1 MKKGILGFLVLL
13 CIIAAHPSAYC
24 AVAAVPAQTIDLG
37 SISNPSG
44 YVQTAHQETYT
55 VGPDGKSLFYRKKD
69 TGMRLN
75 SPAAAGS
82 QIKVIDNNIAPRPRP
97 TPAPSPTPAPAPAPT
112 PNPAPR
118 PNPAP
123 TPAPNPNP
131 TPNPTPNPAPNP
143 NPAPKPKG
151 AGIKN
156 AAGKAMGVLGAAAG
170 AYGVY
175 ESASG
180 QGEHGLM
187 NVAGGTASGAIMGA
201 SIGSIVPGL
210 GTALG
215 AGLGAVVG
223 GVVSGSQLFSETD
236 CLHDPIT
243 NQFTCCNTVF
253 NQGERQ
259 VPIGGYMFCG
269 KDGMAMPP
277 GVRQCLQG
285 GQAQAAS
292 WWDGLWQD
300 DEWEKECRPRWCAG
314 QSEPVSGTDGAAIVW
329 LPDVENFCWK
339 WDCNQEQG
347 YVREGNTCRPTSSP
361 QQPNANNSAGAVL
374 PGTVA
379 AENPYDRLIQRVQQL
394 RQQLQQEC
402 GVGAEL

>member
-13 CIIAAHPSAYC
+13 CIIAAHPSAYG
-24 AVAAVPAQTIDLG
+24 AVSVAPAQTIDLG
-37 SISNPSG
+37 NISNPGG
-44 YVQTAHQETYT
+44 YIQTVHQKT
-55 VGPDGKSLFYRKKD
+55 
-69 TGMRLN
+69 
-75 SPAAAGS
+75 
-82 QIKVIDNNIAPRPRP
+82 
-97 TPAPSPTPAPAPAPT
+97 T
-112 PNPAPR
+112 PNPNAL
-118 PNPAP
+118 
-123 TPAPNPNP
+123 
-131 TPNPTPNPAPNP
+131 
-143 NPAPKPKG
+143 PKPKG
-151 AGIKN
+151 VGIKN
-156 AAGKAMGVLGAAAG
+156 AAVGVLGAAAG

-402 GVGAEL
+402 GIGAGL

>member
-1 MKKGILGFLVLL
+1 MLL

-97 TPAPSPTPAPAPAPT
+97 A
-112 PNPAPR
+112 
-118 PNPAP
+118 
-123 TPAPNPNP
+123 
-131 TPNPTPNPAPNP
+131 
-143 NPAPKPKG
+143 PAPKPKG

-361 QQPNANNSAGAVL
+361 QQPGANNSAAALL

-379 AENPYDRLIQRVQQL
+379 TENPYDRLIQRVQQL

>member
-1 MKKGILGFLVLL
+1 MLL

-82 QIKVIDNNIAPRPRP
+82 QIKVIDNNIAPRPR
-97 TPAPSPTPAPAPAPT
+97 
-112 PNPAPR
+112 
-118 PNPAP
+118 
-123 TPAPNPNP
+123 
-131 TPNPTPNPAPNP
+131 P

>member
-1 MKKGILGFLVLL
+1 
-13 CIIAAHPSAYC
+13 
-24 AVAAVPAQTIDLG
+24 
-37 SISNPSG
+37 
-44 YVQTAHQETYT
+44 
-55 VGPDGKSLFYRKKD
+55 
-69 TGMRLN
+69 
-75 SPAAAGS
+75 
-82 QIKVIDNNIAPRPRP
+82 
-97 TPAPSPTPAPAPAPT
+97 
-112 PNPAPR
+112 
-118 PNPAP
+118 
-123 TPAPNPNP
+123 
-131 TPNPTPNPAPNP
+131 
-143 NPAPKPKG
+143 
-151 AGIKN
+151 
-156 AAGKAMGVLGAAAG
+156 MGVLGAAAG

-243 NQFTCCNTVF
+243 DQFTCCNTVF

-347 YVREGNTCRPTSSP
+347 YVREGNTCRSTSSP
-361 QQPNANNSAGAVL
+361 QQPGANNSAAAVL

-402 GVGAEL
+402 GVGAGL